1 MSAPRTIDLFAPADA
16 PASPPARSVPQTPVR
31 PVAPREAPRPSAS
44 PPGVPLWLGV
54 HVPALAAQ
62 SAVGASRILQSLAT
76 RAQRFTPRVS
86 LAPPDGLLL
95 EVRSSLHLFGGVG
108 GLRRAMAGECAQR
121 SQAATLAFAPTPL
134 AALVGA
140 RAGRPFEVL
149 DAAQLTGSLAPL
161 PVAALRWPEELVG
174 RLAGLGVRTI
184 GQALRLPRAGFAQR
198 FGAAR
203 LADLDRL
210 TGRADDPRERFEAP
224 VRFRRRRE
232 LPCESASHALLTAAL
247 RPLLDELGRFLAARQ
262 CGVLALEYRLWHRHA
277 APTCCLLRLGT
288 PLADA
293 AQLGQLLDERLRTLA
308 LPEPARACELR
319 AGLPVPLVLQSSGLW
334 QPGERGGLAA
344 ASGVE
349 LIERLRARLG
359 PEALETLALVSDH
372 RPESAW
378 RVAEPEACLASEAG
392 TSHRPSPGAERPAH
406 ASGVGADRFTPRPL
420 WLLPRPQLLRQ
431 RGGLPR
437 WRGAVCLEG
446 EPERIETGWW
456 DGRDIARDYYNARD
470 MHGRRLWLFRE
481 REPPHRWF
489 LQGVYG

>member
-1 MSAPRTIDLFAPADA
+1 MELFAPADS
-16 PASPPARSVPQTPVR
+16 PASPPARSVPQTLVR
-31 PVAPREAPRPSAS
+31 PVAPREAPRSSAS

-54 HVPALAAQ
+54 HVPALAGQ
-62 SAVGASRILQSLAT
+62 SAAGAARMLQSLAM

-95 EVRSSLHLFGGVG
+95 EVRSSLHLFGGVE
-108 GLRRAMAGECAQR
+108 GLRRALAGECAPL
-121 SQAATLAFAPTPL
+121 SQTATLAFAPTPL
-134 AALVGA
+134 AALAGA

-149 DAAQLTGSLAPL
+149 AAAQLTGSLAPL
-161 PVAALRWPEELVG
+161 PLAVLRWPEELTG

-232 LPCESASHALLTAAL
+232 LPCESASHALLAAAL

-277 APTCCLLRLGT
+277 APTCCVLRLGT

-293 AQLGQLLDERLRTLA
+293 AQLAQLLDERLRTLA

-319 AGLPVPLVLQSSGLW
+319 AALPVPRVLQSSGLW

-378 RVAEPEACLASEAG
+378 RVVAPEAGVASDAG
-392 TSHRPSPGAERPAH
+392 ASQRQSLGAGHSAR
-406 ASGVGADRFTPRPL
+406 ASGEGDQRCAVRPL
-420 WLLPRPQLLRQ
+420 WLLPRPRLLRE

-437 WRGAVCLEG
+437 WRGALCLEG

-456 DGRDIARDYYNARD
+456 DGQDVARDYYNARD
-470 MHGRRLWLFRE
+470 AHGRRLWLFRE